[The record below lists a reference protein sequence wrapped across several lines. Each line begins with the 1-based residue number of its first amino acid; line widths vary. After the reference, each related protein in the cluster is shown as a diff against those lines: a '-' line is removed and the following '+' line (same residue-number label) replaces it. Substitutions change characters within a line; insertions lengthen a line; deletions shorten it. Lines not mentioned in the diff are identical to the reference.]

1 MVSWCVYEMTKN
13 RDSTRR
19 AITKFVC
26 QLGSLHLLLPT
37 KELHGLPISMCE
49 VASVLNKERER
60 ERERERQTGSV
71 NANLHPSV
79 CDKNIEYVKE
89 RKGNREGERE

>member
-60 ERERERQTGSV
+60 QTGSV